1 YYVTDAS
8 FKPGKQITDANP
20 QQKEFAWTSG
30 VKLINYT
37 SAKGDKLQGAL
48 YLPANYEPGKKY
60 PLLVTIYEKRSQQ
73 ANQYVTPSETSTP
86 NRSVYWNTGGT
97 NQAIFESSQGRFKGN
112 VADNTEAYIR
122 NSPVFHAKN
131 VKTPLII
138 LHDDKD
144 GAVDFNQGITY
155 FNALRQL
162 NKDVI
167 LLEYVGENH
176 GLARPINQKDYAMRQ
191 KDWFDHYLKGA
202 PAPDWMTKG
211 IPRIKMDEYWQ
222 SLKAQPATVVP

>member
-1 YYVTDAS
+1 MVSMYS
-8 FKPGKQITDANP
+8 
-20 QQKEFAWTSG
+20 
-30 VKLINYT
+30 
-37 SAKGDKLQGAL
+37 
-48 YLPANYEPGKKY
+48 
-60 PLLVTIYEKRSQQ
+60 
-73 ANQYVTPSETSTP
+73 
-86 NRSVYWNTGGT
+86 SVYWNTGGA

-112 VADNTEAYIR
+112 FADNYEAYIR

-138 LHDDKD
+138 LHNDKD

-155 FNALRQL
+155 FNTLRQMDK
-162 NKDVI
+162 NVI

-191 KDWFDHYLKGA
+191 KDWFDHYLKGV

-211 IPRIKMDEYWQ
+211 VPRIKMDEYWRQ
-222 SLKAQPATVVP
+222 LKAQQAGPTIVP